1 LRTHFYLSSA
11 KLFVRRIFQ
20 MLLTQAADFGVNLK
34 HTLLRKPAA
43 PSRPH
48 LPMRV
53 HMQHAHMHD
62 AKSACVGAATAKTCR
77 KGGQS
82 ARSKKQARR
91 DLPGTQASAG
101 AAQRTRP
108 IAPAAGDARRLRR
121 SQAITRAHKER
132 ACCFH
137 LADDEKAPRRALR
150 VAHYDFK
157 QGARAGA
164 GSEAMKPVA
173 DALSGDDM
181 LVLAAYVASLPPHGG
196 ETQ

>member
-11 KLFVRRIFQ
+11 KPVRATIFQ
-20 MLLTQAADFGVNLK
+20 TVLTRAADFLYNLSV
-34 HTLLRKPAA
+34 TSLRNV
-43 PSRPH
+43 RCRVE
-48 LPMRV
+48 LRVPMRM
-53 HMQHAHMHD
+53 HMQHAQRHD

-77 KGGQS
+77 KDGQP

-91 DLPGTQASAG
+91 DLRGTQASAG
-101 AAQRTRP
+101 GAQRTRP

-173 DALSGDDM
+173 NALSVDDM

-196 ETQ
+196 ETK